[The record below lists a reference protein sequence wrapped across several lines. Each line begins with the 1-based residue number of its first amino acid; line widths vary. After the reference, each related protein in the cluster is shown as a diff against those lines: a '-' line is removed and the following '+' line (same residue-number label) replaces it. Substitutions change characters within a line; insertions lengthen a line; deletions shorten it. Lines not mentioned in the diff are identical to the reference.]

1 MTNRELLEMASELND
16 RGECFALVTV
26 VRVISPTSAYPGA
39 QAIVLAD
46 GTLHGWIGGGCAKSV
61 VVSAAREALHAGA
74 PKLVRIT
81 NEGRAVDAGVE
92 LHNMPCASNG
102 EIELFIHPQAP
113 APLML
118 ILGTTPAADAARTLA
133 EKAGFRVTG
142 EAQQG
147 GAPEI
152 ALVATQGDGE
162 EAALE
167 AALASSASRVLMIA
181 SARKAKKLREVMR
194 MRGISEARL
203 ADLEAP
209 AGPDIGATTP
219 AEIALA
225 AVAGAVAARRAV
237 SLKPKIVAEPLSASS
252 STAAEATDTAYRNPV
267 CGLAVDPSNALHVI
281 DYQGA

>member
-1 MTNRELLEMASELND
+1 MTNRELLEMANELND

-26 VRVISPTSAYPGA
+26 VRAISPKSAYPGA
-39 QAIVLAD
+39 QAIVLGD

-61 VVSAAREALHAGA
+61 VVNAAREALHAGA

-81 NEGRAVDAGVE
+81 NDGRAVDAGVE

-118 ILGTTPAADAARTLA
+118 ILGTTPAADAARTLD

-142 EAQQG
+142 EAQG
-147 GAPEI
+147 GAPQI
-152 ALVATQGDGE
+152 VLVATQGDGD

-167 AALASSASRVLMIA
+167 AALASSAQRVLMIA

-194 MRGISEARL
+194 IRGISEARL

-225 AVAGAVAARRAV
+225 AVAGAVAARRAA

-267 CGLAVDPSNALHVI
+267 CGIAVDPSNALHVI